1 MSKKDIIKL
10 IVIAA
15 VLVLCVL
22 LADGIGKS
30 HDNEETDIVKNAVK
44 NAAITCYAV
53 EGAYP
58 DDVQYLRDNY
68 QLAYD
73 EERYFV
79 TFESFA
85 PNIIPSIYITE
96 RGAGLD

>member
-1 MSKKDIIKL
+1 MSKRDIIKL
-10 IVIAA
+10 IIIAA
-15 VLVLCVL
+15 VLALAVL
-22 LADGIGKS
+22 LADGIGRS
-30 HDNEETDIVKNAVK
+30 QDYEETDIVKNAVR

-96 RGAGLD
+96 RGAGID